1 MRNEAIQGSTNQQ
14 TFNRG
19 GREKTNQQTFT
30 NRTGGGK
37 KKDQHGLKTR
47 ALSWRCRPTPAP
59 PSNPISPRLFPLVVF
74 EVEPEAEAAAEA
86 VGVGAAQAT

>member
-1 MRNEAIQGSTNQQ
+1 MAM
-14 TFNRG
+14 
-19 GREKTNQQTFT
+19 
-30 NRTGGGK
+30 
-37 KKDQHGLKTR
+37 
-47 ALSWRCRPTPAP
+47 PANASP